1 MVLKLAGKA
10 AYDYVKKQLKKKKP
24 KLKRTTEAQNKK
36 FKAKMNKVQK
46 DLQSGSKDKIQAA
59 ERKLFGPPGP
69 KKTPTSHQMMERNP
83 GYELKKV
90 KGKWT
95 QVPFK
100 KAGGSISK
108 YYSAGGNVIT
118 GR

>member
-1 MVLKLAGKA
+1 
-10 AYDYVKKQLKKKKP
+10 
-24 KLKRTTEAQNKK
+24 
-36 FKAKMNKVQK
+36 MNKVQK

-69 KKTPTSHQMMERNP
+69 KKTPTSHQMMERKP